1 LGFCPFLINTLIV
14 SWLESDKVFSEDESD
29 DEDDDNDMLTICGCG
44 SGRIIDKGLVTSMV
58 GLGGCIC

>member
-1 LGFCPFLINTLIV
+1 V

-44 SGRIIDKGLVTSMV
+44 SGKIIDKGLVTSMV